1 MNRTPCRMLAVALAF
16 TVSAPLFAQEATEA
30 QRPEAAQPAYP
41 QPSVYPVSWEFD
53 FEHTTPQRIVV
64 NVGSDSNPVA
74 YWYMTYRVT
83 NNTDRER
90 MFLPVFEMVDNDGRV
105 IPSDRGIPPEVFDAI
120 KRRERNQFL
129 QPHARIG
136 GELRLGAD
144 QAKDGVAIWPEPAAE
159 MGTFNIYVSG
169 LSGETAELKIAD
181 QSFIL
186 RKSLKLDFHV
196 RGDHIRPGEDPI
208 DPTVKEWVMR

>member
-1 MNRTPCRMLAVALAF
+1 MNRTPACLVAAALMLSAA
-16 TVSAPLFAQEATEA
+16 APLSAQEAA
-30 QRPEAAQPAYP
+30 SRNADAAPAFP
-41 QPSVYPVSWEFD
+41 QPSVYPVSWQFD
-53 FEHTTPQRIVV
+53 FQHSTPQRIVV
-64 NVGSDSNPVA
+64 EVGTEANPVA

-90 MFLPVFEMVDNDGRV
+90 MFLPVFEMVDKDGRV
-105 IPSDRGIPPEVFDAI
+105 IPSDRAIPPEVFTAI
-120 KRRERNQFL
+120 KARERNQFL
-129 QPHARIG
+129 QPHTQIG

-159 MGTFNIYVSG
+159 MGAFNIFVSG
-169 LSGETAELKIAD
+169 LSGETAELTIGEA
-181 QSFIL
+181 SFTL